1 MLTIGSRIRT
11 LSGESLKIVEG
22 LGDGGEGSAFKV
34 HRASG
39 GVGALKV
46 FKDPSARA
54 ERLRRTRFLIS
65 ARPNQICAAIMSPID
80 VVDTAD
86 VYGHLSDL
94 APGVDLEAFFADPAP
109 PLLGRIQIALVVAH
123 AVDVLHGLGIAHG
136 DLHLKN
142 VKTNSHRNAW
152 KVGLIDL
159 DGFAAPT
166 FPSPIA
172 GALLYMPPEVNEALK
187 ASRPVTIDETT
198 DRFALAMLLHELL
211 LWAHVACVGRNEEE
225 THEAMYGGKWQFDPV
240 YGRAPA
246 GIGMP
251 STALNP
257 ELQGLFRR
265 AMSSAPTARPTPSE
279 WRDAL
284 RRAFHAIWQCPR
296 CGGEVIVDASKRIC
310 PYCTETYPRLA
321 LELASGARV
330 VLDDAA
336 TRVGRDL
343 LGGSDAVSSTH
354 AIIQRIGPEY
364 RIEDRGRNGTW
375 RSDRRGG
382 WMRLPAGKP
391 VLLRPGDVVKFA
403 NVQARFVAVG

>member
-1 MLTIGSRIRT
+1 MLTIGSSVRT
-11 LSGESLKIVEG
+11 VSGESLKVVEI

-34 HRASG
+34 RRSG
-39 GVGALKV
+39 GAVGVLKA
-46 FKDPSARA
+46 FKDPSART
-54 ERLRRTRFLIS
+54 ERLRRTRFLI
-65 ARPNQICAAIMSPID
+65 AERPNRSCTAILSPLD
-80 VVDTAD
+80 VVDTPD
-86 VYGHLSDL
+86 VYGHVSDL
-94 APGVDLEAFFADPAP
+94 APGVDLEALFAEPAP

-142 VKTNSHRNAW
+142 VKTNHRRNAW
-152 KVGLIDL
+152 QVGVIDL
-159 DGFAAPT
+159 DGFAAPGW
-166 FPSPIA
+166 PSPIA
-172 GALLYMPPEVNEALK
+172 GALLYMPPEVNDALK
-187 ASRPVTIDETT
+187 AGRAVTLDATT

-211 LWAHVACVGRNEEE
+211 LWAHVACTGRNEEE
-225 THEAMYGGKWQFDPV
+225 THEAMYGGKWHFDPV

-265 AMSSAPTARPTPSE
+265 AMSSAPAGRPTPSE

-284 RRAFHAIWQCPR
+284 RHAFHAIWQCPR

-310 PYCTETYPRLA
+310 PYCTEAYPRLA
-321 LELASGARV
+321 LEFASGARV

-382 WMRLPAGKP
+382 WVRLPAGKP
-391 VLLRPGDVVKFA
+391 VLLRPGDVVRFA
-403 NVQARFVAVG
+403 NVETRLVAVA